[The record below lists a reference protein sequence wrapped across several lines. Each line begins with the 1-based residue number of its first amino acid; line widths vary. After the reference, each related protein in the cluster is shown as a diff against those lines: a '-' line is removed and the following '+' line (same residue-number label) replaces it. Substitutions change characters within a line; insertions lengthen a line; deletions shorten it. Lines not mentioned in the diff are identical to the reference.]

1 MAFGM
6 EVNPRKLRSLHM
18 FCLVSTASLVRAET
32 LPESEECSLRC
43 EMEAEHNGIQD
54 KICCH
59 KMLRL
64 DGGQSL

>member
-18 FCLVSTASLVRAET
+18 FCLVATASLVRAET

-43 EMEAEHNGIQD
+43 E
-54 KICCH
+54 
-59 KMLRL
+59 
-64 DGGQSL
+64 DGGRAQRDSGEDMLS